1 MRIYAERP
9 LVRTRQVAIDLT
21 VLAWCVGAVWVG
33 RRVRDLVGELAGPGE
48 ALEDAGGRF
57 AGGFDRVAEAVPELP
72 IVGDALR
79 TPFVAVA
86 DAGRGLEAAGRTQ
99 QETVASLAFW
109 LALAIALALLVAVLV
124 RYVPGRLGWIREATA
139 AARLRDEGADLRL
152 FAHRAAAT
160 RPLVQLRST
169 VADPGAALAAG
180 DYEALAELELRA
192 LGLRT
197 ERPRAAG

>member
-9 LVRTRQVAIDLT
+9 LVRARQIAIDLV
-21 VLAWCVGAVWVG
+21 VLAWCAGALWVG

-48 ALEDAGGRF
+48 TMEDTGGRF
-57 AGGFDRVAEAVPELP
+57 AGGFDRVADAVPELP

-79 TPFVAVA
+79 APFVVVA
-86 DAGRGLEAAGRTQ
+86 DASRGLEAAGRSQ
-99 QETVASLAFW
+99 QEAVASLAFW
-109 LALAIALALLVAVLV
+109 LALAVAVALVVAVLV

-152 FAHRAAAT
+152 FAHRAVAT

-180 DYEALAELELRA
+180 DYEGLAELELRA

-197 ERPRAAG
+197 DPARGAG